1 MLHSRVPLK
10 VRDGHRTGSMPSAST
25 FFYQFG
31 ICFYVCERF
40 QKFMSFFIFTAFFK
54 KSNSTDLEEKY
65 SSKGRK
71 IDS

>member
-1 MLHSRVPLK
+1 MTS
-10 VRDGHRTGSMPSAST
+10 GSM

-31 ICFYVCERF
+31 TFFYVCESL

-65 SSKGRK
+65 SSKGRRM
-71 IDS
+71 DS